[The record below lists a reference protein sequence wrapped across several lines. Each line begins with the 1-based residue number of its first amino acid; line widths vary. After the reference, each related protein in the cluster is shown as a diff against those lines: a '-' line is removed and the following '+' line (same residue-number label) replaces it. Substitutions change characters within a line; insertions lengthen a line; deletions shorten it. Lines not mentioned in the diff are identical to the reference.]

1 MDAQLAET
9 ATRAVSVIISISAG
23 LALLSYGMYIRL
35 GYSKKFF
42 LKEGKGLTGPAVYHV
57 LPLAGVVLCVM
68 GLVVLVS
75 DLETRQ
81 KLLIYLAAP
90 SLLAAVAI
98 GVSQPSWLKPKWM
111 RQLQANHPDVY
122 PFLRDVAREDVG
134 DDPDRVRDWAKA
146 MDSSQ
151 GQDEWVAKVRK
162 SRGWPRR
169 ELHTPEQPSVK
180 VPRRFRG
187 DIARV
192 QELPPSSKGLEQEI
206 EVYEGILSEL
216 KWEEAPGFWATA
228 QNKLGIAYAAR
239 RRGNRAENLEKAIAA
254 YEAAL
259 EVTEKSELMLDWA
272 MVQNNLGAAYRRRVL
287 GDKAENVEK
296 AIAAYGSALEV
307 LSKDQ
312 YPSYWA
318 GTQSSLG
325 LAYIKRGPGEC
336 KDNLDKAIAAYRSA
350 LEVYTEEAFPE
361 ERARVQ
367 KRLEEAVRERARA

>member
-9 ATRAVSVIISISAG
+9 TTQGVSVLISFSAG

-35 GYSKKFF
+35 GYSKKLF
-42 LKEGKGLTGPAVYHV
+42 LKEGKGLTGPAVYHA

-68 GLVVLVS
+68 GLVGLVG

-169 ELHTPEQPSVK
+169 ELHTPERPSVK

-187 DIARV
+187 AIARV
-192 QELPPSSKGLEQEI
+192 QELPPSSKGLEQQIEI
-206 EVYEGILSEL
+206 YEEILSQV
-216 KWEEAPGFWATA
+216 KWEEEPGFWATV

-239 RRGNRAENLEKAIAA
+239 RRGNRAENLDKAIAA

-259 EVTEKSELMLDWA
+259 EVTEKRELLLDWA
-272 MVQNNLGAAYRRRVL
+272 MVQNNLGAAYRKRVR
-287 GDKAENVEK
+287 GDKADNVEK
-296 AIAAYGSALEV
+296 AIAAYRSALEV
-307 LSKDQ
+307 LNKAQ

-325 LAYIKRGPGEC
+325 FAHIKRGSGER
-336 KDNLDKAIAAYRSA
+336 KENLDKAIAAYRSA

-367 KRLEEAVRERARA
+367 KRLEEAVREQARV

>member
-1 MDAQLAET
+1 
-9 ATRAVSVIISISAG
+9 
-23 LALLSYGMYIRL
+23 
-35 GYSKKFF
+35 
-42 LKEGKGLTGPAVYHV
+42 
-57 LPLAGVVLCVM
+57 M
-68 GLVVLVS
+68 GLVGLVS

-90 SLLAAVAI
+90 SLIGAVAI

-134 DDPDRVRDWAKA
+134 DDPERVRDWAET

-151 GQDEWVAKVRK
+151 GQDEWVARVRK
-162 SRGWPRR
+162 RRGWPRR

-192 QELPPSSKGLEQEI
+192 QELPPSSRGLEHQIEI
-206 EVYEGILSEL
+206 YEEILSQL
-216 KWEEAPGFWATA
+216 KWEEAPGFWATV

-239 RRGNRAENLEKAIAA
+239 RRGNRAENLDKAIAA

-259 EVTEKSELMLDWA
+259 EVTEKRELLLDWA
-272 MVQNNLGAAYRRRVL
+272 MVQNNLGTAYRRRVR
-287 GDKAENVEK
+287 GDKADNAEK
-296 AIAAYGSALEV
+296 AIAAYRSALEV
-307 LSKDQ
+307 LNKDQ

-325 LAYIKRGPGEC
+325 FAYVKRGPGERQ
-336 KDNLDKAIAAYRSA
+336 DNLDKAVAAYRSA
-350 LEVYTEEAFPE
+350 LEVYTEESFPE
-361 ERARVQ
+361 ERARVR
-367 KRLEEAVRERARA
+367 KRLEEATKEQGRL